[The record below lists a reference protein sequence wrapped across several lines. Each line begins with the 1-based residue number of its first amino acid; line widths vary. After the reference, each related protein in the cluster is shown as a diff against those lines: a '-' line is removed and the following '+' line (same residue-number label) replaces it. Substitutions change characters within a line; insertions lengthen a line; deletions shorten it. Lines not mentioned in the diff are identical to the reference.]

1 MGTLMKLRMGFQHN
15 VVRLLVYH
23 KKCYNFIRSK
33 HNQLTVVY
41 QQWLHV
47 VTTIRI
53 TTTFEIIGFFKNMY
67 ICYFNSGINAIHTIT
82 KPCYHFLRLL
92 SYMILKIKSVFDS
105 CVSG

>member
-15 VVRLLVYH
+15 VVRLYH

-53 TTTFEIIGFFKNMY
+53 STTFEIIGNFFLNMY
-67 ICYFNSGINAIHTIT
+67 ICYFNSGINVVYTVT

-92 SYMILKIKSVFDS
+92 SNIDFKNKVGI
-105 CVSG
+105 